1 MAKAPFR
8 FDEIGAWSVLKLD
21 IIEKYGSAYTRAFS
35 NRGSNLKKYYID
47 GFSGAGVHVEKR
59 TREQIEG
66 SPARALK
73 IDPPFDGFYFI
84 DMNKDKTAHLQTL
97 CLGRTDVEIHTGD
110 TNPYLQKLLPEIKF
124 SDYKRALCLLDPYG
138 LHLDWEV
145 IQLAGQSGTVDMFL
159 NFPIMDMNRN
169 AIWREPEKASAAD
182 LDRMNRFWGDETWRD
197 VAYVESRQQNLLFE
211 PDMEKQT
218 NDVIAAAFRE
228 RLIKVAGFKYVPQP
242 LPMKNSNN
250 ATLYYLF
257 FGSAKPVAENI
268 IKGIFKTTGRK

>member
-1 MAKAPFR
+1 MAKRSFR

-21 IIEKYGSAYTRAFS
+21 IIEKYGSAYTKAF
-35 NRGSNLKKYYID
+35 NRRGLNLKKYYID
-47 GFSGAGVHVEKR
+47 GFSGAGVHVEKQ
-59 TREQIEG
+59 TGEQIEG

-84 DMNKDKTAHLQTL
+84 DMNKDKTAHLQKL
-97 CLGRTDVEIHTGD
+97 CATQSNVEIHTGD
-110 TNPYLQKLLPEIKF
+110 TNPYLKKLLPTIKYD
-124 SDYKRALCLLDPYG
+124 DYKRALCLLDPYG

-145 IQLAGQSGTVDMFL
+145 IKLAGQSGTVDMFL

-169 AIWREPEKASAAD
+169 AIWREPEKASATD
-182 LDRMNRFWGDETWRD
+182 LARMNLFWGDETWRN
-197 VAYVESRQQNLLFE
+197 VAYAESKQQSLLFE
-211 PDMEKQT
+211 PDLEKQS
-218 NDVIAAAFRE
+218 NDVIAAAFRK
-228 RLIKVAGFKYVPQP
+228 RLINVAGFKYVPPP

-268 IKGIFKTTGRK
+268 IKGIFKTTRRK